1 MPGCLLMQNKI
12 FNMIIF
18 CIVFVFTLPWCL
30 KSKRGDMNLELLK
43 FESKYRFCFFSEI
56 GTNVGLL
63 SKCLINCWPQNHK
76 SIVDSSGGRTVVK

>member
-1 MPGCLLMQNKI
+1 
-12 FNMIIF
+12 
-18 CIVFVFTLPWCL
+18 
-30 KSKRGDMNLELLK
+30 MNLELLK

-76 SIVDSSGGRTVVK
+76 SIVDSSGGRTVVN